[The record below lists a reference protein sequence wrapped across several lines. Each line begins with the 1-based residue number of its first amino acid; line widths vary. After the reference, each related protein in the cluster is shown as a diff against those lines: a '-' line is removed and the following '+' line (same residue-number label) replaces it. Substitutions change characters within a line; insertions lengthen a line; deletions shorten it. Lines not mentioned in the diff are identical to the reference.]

1 MSEINTF
8 GEHVRATWKR
18 RTKVAIFA
26 LLALGAGV
34 IGGRMNSSEGTAQNS
49 ELEIPIIPAGNPQTV
64 SSGGSPTGD
73 LTTTAISPIRIVDT
87 RPGAF
92 AYGGVK
98 VPWGAEETRSVQ
110 AAGLSTIPA
119 DAVGIVVNIT
129 ALNASTNDTFLTVFP
144 TGSQRPAASTLN
156 PVPGEIAFNAATVL
170 LSNGTF
176 DVYNYSGTVDLI
188 IDVTAYLTRNIAD
201 DVLELQSLTP
211 VMVDSDGERFAT
223 LYTDS
228 GWVVKVNDYWLAYTY
243 EGFATEYSLL
253 FTSSNCT
260 GAHYVEKRLG
270 NNFTPAITAR
280 EMTVP
285 IVFRE
290 SSSVLTILRLDNE
303 GLGVSTTAN
312 VLSLRSSFPSSLL
325 NSFGFQDNGT
335 GCFSRSVTG
344 PWNGLAPGVMYEFSA
359 TTLVDPPSPPFRVE
373 IAEN

>member
-26 LLALGAGV
+26 LLALGGGV
-34 IGGRMNSSEGTAQNS
+34 IGGRMNSSEDIAQNS

-73 LTTTAISPIRIVDT
+73 LTTTAIAPIRIVDT
-87 RPGAF
+87 RPGSF
-92 AYGGVK
+92 TYGGVK

-110 AAGLSTIPA
+110 AAGLSTIPS

-129 ALNASTNDTFLTVFP
+129 ALNATTKDTFLTVFP

-211 VMVDSDGERFAT
+211 VMVDSDGKRFAT

-228 GWVVKVNDYWLAYTY
+228 GWVVKVNDYWLVYGN
-243 EGFATEYSLL
+243 EGFQKESNLL
-253 FTSSNCT
+253 FTSSNCSGT
-260 GAHYVEKRLG
+260 PYVD
-270 NNFTPAITAR
+270 
-280 EMTVP
+280 
-285 IVFRE
+285 E
-290 SSSVLTILRLDNE
+290 SSVSGFRPDSYGVMPVARIYQEVEGPVSVLQLATELSESTIGDIRSIRSTAPALPFLDQ
-303 GLGVSTTAN
+303 SW
-312 VLSLRSSFPSSLL
+312 
-325 NSFGFQDNGT
+325 QQNGM
-335 GCFSRSVTG
+335 GCLFRSVSG
-344 PWNGLAPGVMYEFSA
+344 PIANFPASQVAYPLTISP
-359 TTLVDPPSPPFRVE
+359 LVDPPSPPFRVE
-373 IAEN
+373 VSEN

>member
-8 GEHVRATWKR
+8 GEHVRATWNR

-26 LLALGAGV
+26 LLALGGGV
-34 IGGRMNSSEGTAQNS
+34 IGGRMNSPEDTARKSQ
-49 ELEIPIIPAGNPQTV
+49 LDIPIIPVGNPQTV

-73 LTTTAISPIRIVDT
+73 LTTTAIAPIRIVDT
-87 RPGAF
+87 RPGSF
-92 AYGGVK
+92 TYGGVK

-110 AAGLSTIPA
+110 AAGVSTIPA

-144 TGSQRPAASTLN
+144 TGSQRPVASTLN

-188 IDVTAYLTRNIAD
+188 IDVTAFLTRNIAD

-228 GWVVKVNDYWLAYTY
+228 GWVVKVNDYWLAYDVF
-243 EGFATEYSLL
+243 GFQKESTLL
-253 FTSSNCT
+253 FTSSNCSGT
-260 GAHYVEKRLG
+260 HYVELSRMASFDPVNETL
-270 NNFTPAITAR
+270 
-280 EMTVP
+280 VP
-285 IVFRE
+285 VSHVYQE
-290 SSSVLTILRLDNE
+290 SEGPITILQQG
-303 GLGVSTTAN
+303 GLSDATIGDV
-312 VLSLRSSFPSSLL
+312 RSVRSIFGSSILTML
-325 NSFGFQDNGT
+325 GFQDNGT
-335 GCFSRSVTG
+335 GCFSRSI
-344 PWNGLAPGVMYEFSA
+344 SA
-359 TTLVDPPSPPFRVE
+359 GIGNLPASQVVIPLTATPLVDPPSPPFRLE

>member
-8 GEHVRATWKR
+8 GKYVRATWKR

-26 LLALGAGV
+26 LLALGGGV
-34 IGGRMNSSEGTAQNS
+34 IGGRMNSPEDTAQNS

-87 RPGAF
+87 RPGSF
-92 AYGGVK
+92 TYGGVK

-201 DVLELQSLTP
+201 EVLELQSLTP
-211 VMVDSDGERFAT
+211 VMVDSDGKRFAT
-223 LYTDS
+223 LFTDS
-228 GWVVKVNDYWLAYTY
+228 GWVVKVNDYWLAYDY
-243 EGFATEYSLL
+243 WGFQKESFLL
-253 FTSSNCT
+253 FTSSNCSGT
-260 GAHYVEKRLG
+260 TYVELSRAG
-270 NNFTPAITAR
+270 SFDPVN
-280 EMTVP
+280 
-285 IVFRE
+285 E
-290 SSSVLTILRLDNE
+290 SLILVSHAYQEPEGPTTILQQG
-303 GLGVSTTAN
+303 GLSDATIGD
-312 VLSLRSSFPSSLL
+312 LRSMRSIHDSSLPTAL
-325 NSFGFQDNGT
+325 GFQDNGT
-335 GCFSRSVTG
+335 GCFSRSI
-344 PWNGLAPGVMYEFSA
+344 SA
-359 TTLVDPPSPPFRVE
+359 GIGNLPASQAVIPLTAMPLVDPPSPPFRLE

>member
-26 LLALGAGV
+26 LLALGGGV
-34 IGGRMNSSEGTAQNS
+34 IGGRMNSSEGSAQNS

-87 RPGAF
+87 RPGSF
-92 AYGGVK
+92 TYGGVK
-98 VPWGAEETRSVQ
+98 FPWDAEETRSVQ
-110 AAGLSTIPA
+110 AAGLSIIPA
-119 DAVGIVVNIT
+119 DVVGIVVNIT
-129 ALNASTNDTFLTVFP
+129 ALNATTKDTFLTVFP

-211 VMVDSDGERFAT
+211 VMVDSDGKRFAT

-228 GWVVKVNDYWLAYTY
+228 GWVVKVNDYWLAYGND
-243 EGFATEYSLL
+243 GFGKVSDLM
-253 FTSSNCT
+253 FTSSNCS
-260 GAHYVEKRLG
+260 GNPYVSSLSG
-270 NNFTPAITAR
+270 FGPDSYGLI
-280 EMTVP
+280 P
-285 IVFRE
+285 I
-290 SSSVLTILRLDNE
+290 
-303 GLGVSTTAN
+303 AN
-312 VLSLRSSFPSSLL
+312 VYQESEGPVSILQLATELSESTVGDIRSIRSSFVGLL
-325 NSFGFQDNGT
+325 ALLGQTWQYDGT
-335 GCFSRSVTG
+335 GCIYRSVSG
-344 PWNGLAPGVMYEFSA
+344 GIVNLLASQVVYPL
-359 TTLVDPPSPPFRVE
+359 TITPLVDPPSPPFRLE
-373 IAEN
+373 IAEK

>member
-8 GEHVRATWKR
+8 GKYVRATWKR

-26 LLALGAGV
+26 LLALGGGV
-34 IGGRMNSSEGTAQNS
+34 IGGRMNSPEDTAQNS

-87 RPGAF
+87 RPGSF
-92 AYGGVK
+92 TYGGVK

-211 VMVDSDGERFAT
+211 VMVDSDGKRFAT
-223 LYTDS
+223 LFTDS
-228 GWVVKVNDYWLAYTY
+228 GWVVKVNDYWLAYDY
-243 EGFATEYSLL
+243 WGFQKESFLL
-253 FTSSNCT
+253 FTSSNCSGT
-260 GAHYVEKRLG
+260 TYVELSRAG
-270 NNFTPAITAR
+270 SFDPVN
-280 EMTVP
+280 
-285 IVFRE
+285 E
-290 SSSVLTILRLDNE
+290 SLILVSHAYQEPEGPTTILQQG
-303 GLGVSTTAN
+303 GLSDATIGD
-312 VLSLRSSFPSSLL
+312 LRSMRSNLPSIPTML
-325 NSFGFQDNGT
+325 GFQDNGT
-335 GCFSRSVTG
+335 GCFSRSISA
-344 PWNGLAPGVMYEFSA
+344 GLGNLPASQAVIPLTAMP
-359 TTLVDPPSPPFRVE
+359 LVDPPSPPFRLE